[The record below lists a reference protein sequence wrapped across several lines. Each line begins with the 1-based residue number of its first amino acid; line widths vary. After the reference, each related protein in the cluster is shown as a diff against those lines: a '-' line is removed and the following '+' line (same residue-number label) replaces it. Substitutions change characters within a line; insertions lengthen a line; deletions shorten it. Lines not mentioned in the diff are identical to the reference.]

1 MFAVLPKICFSERE
15 RERERERQR
24 DRDRETEKNLAK
36 QFTLPS
42 AEAYLEPFPTSK

>member
-1 MFAVLPKICFSERE
+1 MFAVLRYASQRE

-24 DRDRETEKNLAK
+24 DRDGETEKNLAK